1 MRKTLAAFFIIFVC
15 QSAVAAPNCQAIFG
29 GEAPVFRS
37 LAEKQAQVEE
47 WLAPISASVVPQFSL
62 LSLVSRFQ
70 ERLLLLRMDSAQLGN
85 PQFREWFVKSL
96 VTIRMRAYSRPFA
109 EFALSRDS
117 AKQQAIERLV
127 VQSLLENGLRNWP
140 LGTTPKNFG
149 GRVLKVARA
158 IRFNP
163 ILRGLV
169 ELRIPSRT
177 IVLNEAQIAKV
188 IEFGSSAFRTDP
200 VLADVLKS
208 FKRTSALDKLN
219 LFVRNL
225 VYAGLISVS
234 AYQYLNY
241 ETKIEAQATQQVQ
254 ADAIATAE
262 FTREVTTMTR
272 TIDADQAM
280 LGLAKQSIEIVVA
293 DYESKYGAVTP
304 KDRRDIVEHVCKR
317 QLGGAIG
324 NGPAC
329 LAL

>member
-140 LGTTPKNFG
+140 LGTTPKNEKSPG
-149 GRVLKVARA
+149 VYKK
-158 IRFNP
+158 IWEQKNH
-163 ILRGLV
+163 
-169 ELRIPSRT
+169 
-177 IVLNEAQIAKV
+177 LNMIINLLEQFK
-188 IEFGSSAFRTDP
+188 D
-200 VLADVLKS
+200 DKS
-208 FKRTSALDKLN
+208 FAPIVQDLKTITDQEALIKGVQVVDIEGSDLN
-219 LFVRNL
+219 LIL
-225 VYAGLISVS
+225 
-234 AYQYLNY
+234 
-241 ETKIEAQATQQVQ
+241 E
-254 ADAIATAE
+254 
-262 FTREVTTMTR
+262 
-272 TIDADQAM
+272 
-280 LGLAKQSIEIVVA
+280 
-293 DYESKYGAVTP
+293 ES
-304 KDRRDIVEHVCKR
+304 E
-317 QLGGAIG
+317 L
-324 NGPAC
+324 
-329 LAL
+329 